1 MIEKEYYRLE
11 ELKDRFNLTEDDV
24 RYLVE
29 KRLVKT
35 CFSIRN
41 TKFIVDGWDGDNR
54 MGYAHINY
62 QGLIALPDE
71 EVDSLISNGKITP
84 LNYLLSRGGCI
95 TLVETDY
102 PIGTERPKTFA
113 EAWKPKSAYCH
124 NADFI
129 EAKLSPFVTKTFW
142 HSYDNAKKS
151 VNYSRQ
157 LFAKN
162 VFCERELA
170 NKTKLDL
177 PLSFNTLQ
185 LSELCIRHADL
196 ASHNL
201 LTRKSPPEQQG
212 TLSQTDD
219 NIKLDNEFEDL
230 LAAIILNSPQKLTA
244 KKIHRILCDECDREE
259 DSRLFDKN
267 NILLS
272 EDLGVITWRDK
283 YRNNKHRSYSQA
295 SFDNIISQVRSK
307 LSLHKSLT

>member
-1 MIEKEYYRLE
+1 MIEKEYYRVE
-11 ELKDRFNLTEDDV
+11 ELQDRFNLTEDDV

-41 TKFIVDGWDGDNR
+41 TKFIVDGWDGDNSI
-54 MGYAHINY
+54 GYAHINY

-84 LNYLLSRGGCI
+84 LNYLLSQGGTI

-102 PIGTERPKTFA
+102 PIGTERPKTFE
-113 EAWKPKSAYCH
+113 EAWKPKSANCH
-124 NADFI
+124 NAEFI
-129 EAKLSPFVTKTFW
+129 KAKLSPFVTKTFW

-162 VFCERELA
+162 VFCERKLA

-185 LSELCIRHADL
+185 FSDICVRHQDL
-196 ASHNL
+196 VSNNL
-201 LTRKSPPEQQG
+201 LIKKSETEHRASPN
-212 TLSQTDD
+212 QTDI
-219 NIKLDNEFEDL
+219 NTKLDNEFEDL
-230 LAAIILNSPQKLTA
+230 LAAIILKSPQKLTA
-244 KKIHRILCDECDREE
+244 KKIHKILCDECEREL
-259 DSRLFDKN
+259 DQRVYDTN
-267 NILLS
+267 NILLG
-272 EDLGVITWRDK
+272 EEQGVISWRDK
-283 YRNNKHRSYSQA
+283 YRNNKERSYLQS
-295 SFDNIISQVRSK
+295 SLDNVISTVKSK
-307 LSLHKSLT
+307 IGKG